1 MTRRGLARKI
11 PPSIRVHQTRPRLTS
26 PARATHP
33 PTLRG
38 VTTHRLPT
46 GGFVAHGSS
55 SGARGRG
62 RFPAS
67 RVRET
72 VGRKWFPD
80 LNLAAPAS
88 FRQKLLPRFFTSTVP
103 PAPSEENSHQPR
115 QASMASILPS
125 PALLPPMFILFI
137 ITIEIR
143 YLGAARPGAGSP
155 LRRYTFASLPCL
167 QPSRFLV
174 IALPRF
180 LAEPITLRV
189 PRNVVRQTEPKDSHS
204 LLLAASLCPL
214 DRASATRH
222 AVRLL
227 PGFL

>member
-88 FRQKLLPRFFTSTVP
+88 FRQKLLPRFFHVHGSPRSVRRKLPPTQTGKHGFHPPVP
-103 PAPSEENSHQPR
+103 CFASSHVYFIYYYYR
-115 QASMASILPS
+115 NTLSWRGKARCRLPS
-125 PALLPPMFILFI
+125 
-137 ITIEIR
+137 
-143 YLGAARPGAGSP
+143 
-155 LRRYTFASLPCL
+155 ASLHVCFP
-167 QPSRFLV
+167 PV
-174 IALPRF
+174 PTAVALPRDRSSSF
-180 LAEPITLRV
+180 LGRADHAARAAERC
-189 PRNVVRQTEPKDSHS
+189 
-204 LLLAASLCPL
+204 AA
-214 DRASATRH
+214 DGAK
-222 AVRLL
+222 
-227 PGFL
+227 G